1 MVLSAAGANC
11 SAYPLSCSCCSAG
24 GCASETAP
32 RVGLAVQDYLARQ
45 RLGWPSR
52 APSIGTGGRS
62 FLLGAAAVLLDAV
75 AVASRQDAGLRRSLR
90 LSCS

>member
-62 FLLGAAAVLLDAV
+62 FLLG
-75 AVASRQDAGLRRSLR
+75 LRRSSSTRSRSRHGRMQGSGVL
-90 LSCS
+90 